1 MLISQS
7 VGRRFGSRLFHCYS
21 ISYVGKLLSVPSS
34 VIISFKRSQ
43 RAWQTVMVDLIEH
56 CHVHLLGL
64 LSTDLD
70 QHWSRGTY
78 HRCKKRFFYVF
89 FLFLSRF
96 LRFLTLK
103 KYFWR
108 FFLHLWFEVPPQTQS
123 RSRCSSLDRS
133 TPLCRPNGRCKYG
146 GCRWQMVVGEAIA
159 SLHVNSAASLAAQ
172 LQAGPPSTMYKRV
185 VSDIPWHLSRRLTWT
200 VISTGNFL
208 FFVFFSFYCAAV
220 RSISR
225 ITGPVCQSVLP
236 SECPSVPHG
245 LSTWKQEAV
254 EKPKL
259 V

>member
-96 LRFLTLK
+96 LRFFLFCQHLL
-103 KYFWR
+103 FCL
-108 FFLHLWFEVPPQTQS
+108 FFLSNTYRPATQS
-123 RSRCSSLDRS
+123 IITFVCLSAC
-133 TPLCRPNGRCKYG
+133 NCKPRNYL
-146 GCRWQMVVGEAIA
+146 R
-159 SLHVNSAASLAAQ
+159 
-172 LQAGPPSTMYKRV
+172 
-185 VSDIPWHLSRRLTWT
+185 
-200 VISTGNFL
+200 
-208 FFVFFSFYCAAV
+208 
-220 RSISR
+220 
-225 ITGPVCQSVLP
+225 
-236 SECPSVPHG
+236 
-245 LSTWKQEAV
+245 
-254 EKPKL
+254 
-259 V
+259 